1 MRHEANMRRDPNGYN
16 PVYQP
21 MPPQVH
27 GEMQPPSVGPGSY
40 RISSGRNRPSIE
52 EEKQPAKYYQTFN
65 EDESS
70 SFIQQ

>member
-52 EEKQPAKYYQTFN
+52 EEK
-65 EDESS
+65 
-70 SFIQQ
+70 